1 MKGTSEAYLDTLLTG
16 KNKAKTS
23 PKQYIIDHQDE
34 LPLVVMVAYLD
45 SIHEKAVISDGKIIG
60 FKHA

>member
-1 MKGTSEAYLDTLLTG
+1 MKGTSEAYLDELLTG
-16 KNKAKTS
+16 RRTGKTS

-45 SIHEKAVISDGKIIG
+45 SIHERAVISDGRIIG

>member
-23 PKQYIIDHQDE
+23 PKQYLIDHQDE

-45 SIHEKAVISDGKIIG
+45 SIHEMAVISD
-60 FKHA
+60 